1 MTFSPKDAADACINK
16 SRKLLDLA
24 SKHPP
29 ITDIS
34 DDLCRYALLTAVA
47 SIDTYMHWLVFSR
60 LSEVRHRVDLPK
72 SLAQVEIPFS
82 ALVTLADSAISA
94 RQNDNAIRPWVRLKN
109 TLQSQLLDQTFQSY
123 DQVAGAFAL
132 AGIKRPWTKV
142 AEELDVQ
149 ADDIK
154 QRLNQLVHR
163 RNQIAHEGDIMRM
176 SRPREMR
183 FNQVDYAL
191 VTTDVDWVEN
201 LLNAM
206 QVVVAAEQENDKY
219 KKGDKE

>member
-24 SKHPP
+24 SRSLP
-29 ITDIS
+29 IADVC
-34 DDLCRYALLTAVA
+34 DDLCRYALLTAVT

-94 RQNDNAIRPWVRLKN
+94 QQNDTTIRPWVQLKN
-109 TLQSQLLDQTFQSY
+109 TLQSQLLDKTFQSY

-132 AGIKRPWTKV
+132 AGIEKPWAKV
-142 AEELDVQ
+142 AKELGVQ
-149 ADDIK
+149 ASDIK
-154 QRLNQLVHR
+154 QRLDKLVHR

-176 SRPREMR
+176 SRPRNMR
-183 FNQVDYAL
+183 FNPVDDAL
-191 VTTDVDWVEN
+191 VTKDVDWVEN

-206 QVVVAAEQENDKY
+206 QAVVAAE
-219 KKGDKE
+219 